1 MAFLAISKKDIRM
14 PISDKLIDQLL
25 DGCDSPED
33 ILGEA
38 GLLKQL
44 TKKVA
49 ERALEAEMQT
59 HLGYAPNDSA
69 GNNSGNSRNGKTK
82 KAVRSTNGDVE
93 LDIPRDRNGSFE
105 PKLVRKGERQ
115 LNGFDERIVALYAR
129 GMTTRDIQAYL
140 EEAYGVEVSPTFISQ
155 ITNEVMEEVKAWQ
168 HRPLA
173 KLYPV
178 VYLDC
183 LVVRSRDSGV
193 VQNKSVYLA
202 LGINTDGEKE
212 LLGLWM
218 AQTEGAKFWLSV
230 MNELKNRGVDD
241 IFIACCDGLKGFP
254 EAIEAVYP
262 KTQVQLCIVHQIR
275 HSLRYVN
282 WKQRKII
289 AADLKLIYGA
299 ATRAA
304 AEQALEEFAE
314 KWDEEH
320 PTISRSWR
328 ANWERLSVFFEYPA
342 EIRKAIYTTNAIE
355 SLNASLR
362 KITKTRRS
370 FPNDEAI
377 MKVLYLALHQA
388 SKKWTMPIRNWKP
401 AMAQFEI
408 MYQDRI

>member
-1 MAFLAISKKDIRM
+1 M

-25 DGCDSPED
+25 EGCDSPDD

-49 ERALEAEMQT
+49 ERALNAEMEQ
-59 HLGYAPNDSA
+59 HLGYAKHAPE
-69 GNNSGNSRNGKTK
+69 GKNSGNSRNGKSSK
-82 KAVRSTNGDVE
+82 KVRSVHGEIE
-93 LDIPRDRNGSFE
+93 LDIPRDRSGSFE
-105 PKLVRKGERQ
+105 PKLIKKGEKQ
-115 LNGFDERIVALYAR
+115 LNGFDDRIISLYAR
-129 GMTTRDIQAYL
+129 GMTTRDIQAHF
-140 EEAYGVEVSPTFISQ
+140 EESYSVEVSPTFISQ
-155 ITNEVMEEVKAWQ
+155 VTNEVLDEVKQWQ
-168 HRPLA
+168 QRPLDA
-173 KLYPV
+173 LYPV

-183 LVVRSRDSGV
+183 LVVRSRDSGA

-230 MNELKNRGVDD
+230 MNELKNRGVQD

-282 WKQRKII
+282 WKQRKVI
-289 AADLKLIYGA
+289 AADLKRIYGA
-299 ATRAA
+299 ATL
-304 AEQALEEFAE
+304 AEAELALAEFAD
-314 KWDEEH
+314 KWDDQH
-320 PTISRSWR
+320 PMISLSWR
-328 ANWERLSVFFEYPA
+328 NNWERLSVFFDYPP
-342 EIRKAIYTTNAIE
+342 EIRKVIYTTNAIE

-370 FPNDEAI
+370 FPTDDSV
-377 MKVLYLALHQA
+377 MKILYLALHQI
-388 SKKWTMPIRNWKP
+388 SKKWTMPIRDWKA
-401 AMAQFEI
+401 AMSQFMI
-408 MYQDRI
+408 MYSDRVSL

>member
-1 MAFLAISKKDIRM
+1 M

-25 DGCDSPED
+25 EGCDSPED

-49 ERALEAEMQT
+49 ERALEAEMEA
-59 HLGYAPNDSA
+59 HLGYAPNDA
-69 GNNSGNSRNGKTK
+69 DGNNSGNSRNGKTK
-82 KAVRSTNGDVE
+82 KNVRSTNGDVE
-93 LDIPRDRNGSFE
+93 LNIPRDRNGSFD

-155 ITNEVMEEVKAWQ
+155 VTNAVMDEVKAWQ
-168 HRPLA
+168 HRPLE

-183 LVVRSRDSGV
+183 LVVRSRDSGA

-230 MNELKNRGVDD
+230 MNELKNRGVED

-282 WKQRKII
+282 WKQRKTI

-299 ATRAA
+299 STRVE
-304 AEQALEEFAE
+304 AEHALEDFAI
-314 KWDEEH
+314 KWDAEH
-320 PTISRSWR
+320 PTISRSW
-328 ANWERLSVFFEYPA
+328 
-342 EIRKAIYTTNAIE
+342 
-355 SLNASLR
+355 
-362 KITKTRRS
+362 
-370 FPNDEAI
+370 
-377 MKVLYLALHQA
+377 
-388 SKKWTMPIRNWKP
+388 
-401 AMAQFEI
+401 
-408 MYQDRI
+408 

>member
-1 MAFLAISKKDIRM
+1 M

-25 DGCDSPED
+25 EGCDSPDD

-49 ERALEAEMQT
+49 ERALNAEMEQ
-59 HLGYAPNDSA
+59 HLGYAKHAPE
-69 GNNSGNSRNGKTK
+69 GKNSGNSRNGKSSK
-82 KAVRSTNGDVE
+82 KVRSVHGEIE
-93 LDIPRDRNGSFE
+93 LDIPRDRSGSFE
-105 PKLVRKGERQ
+105 PKLIKKGEKQ
-115 LNGFDERIVALYAR
+115 LNGFDDRIISLYAR
-129 GMTTRDIQAYL
+129 GMTTRDIQAHF
-140 EEAYGVEVSPTFISQ
+140 EESYSVEVSPTFISQ
-155 ITNEVMEEVKAWQ
+155 VTNEVLDEVKQWQ
-168 HRPLA
+168 QRPLDA
-173 KLYPV
+173 LYPV

-183 LVVRSRDSGV
+183 LVVRSRDSGA

-230 MNELKNRGVDD
+230 MNELKNRGVQD

-282 WKQRKII
+282 WKQRKVI
-289 AADLKLIYGA
+289 AADLKRIYGA
-299 ATRAA
+299 ATL
-304 AEQALEEFAE
+304 AEAELALAEFAE
-314 KWDEEH
+314 KWDDQH
-320 PTISRSWR
+320 PTISLSWR
-328 ANWERLSVFFEYPA
+328 NNWERLSVFFDYPP
-342 EIRKAIYTTNAIE
+342 EIRKVIYTTNAIE

-370 FPNDEAI
+370 FPTDDSV
-377 MKVLYLALHQA
+377 MKILYLALHQI
-388 SKKWTMPIRNWKP
+388 SKKWTMPIRDWKA
-401 AMAQFEI
+401 AMSQFMI
-408 MYQDRI
+408 MYSDRVSL

>member
-1 MAFLAISKKDIRM
+1 M

-25 DGCDSPED
+25 EGYDSPDD
-33 ILGEA
+33 IIGEA
-38 GLLKQL
+38 GLLKQF

-49 ERALEAEMQT
+49 ERALNAEMEQ
-59 HLGYAPNDSA
+59 HLGYAKHAPE
-69 GNNSGNSRNGKTK
+69 GRNSGNSRNGKSSK
-82 KAVRSTNGDVE
+82 KLRSVHGEIE

-105 PKLVRKGERQ
+105 PKLIKKGEKQ
-115 LNGFDERIVALYAR
+115 LNGFDDRIISLYAR
-129 GMTTRDIQAYL
+129 GMTTRDIQAHF
-140 EEAYGVEVSPTFISQ
+140 EESYGVEVSPTFISQ
-155 ITNEVMEEVKAWQ
+155 VTNEVMDEVKQWQ
-168 HRPLA
+168 QRPLDA
-173 KLYPV
+173 LYPV

-183 LVVRSRDSGV
+183 LVVRSRDSGA

-230 MNELKNRGVDD
+230 MNELKNRGVQD

-282 WKQRKII
+282 WKQRKVI
-289 AADLKLIYGA
+289 AADLKRIYGA
-299 ATRAA
+299 ATL
-304 AEQALEEFAE
+304 AEAELALAEFAE
-314 KWDEEH
+314 KWDDQH
-320 PTISRSWR
+320 PTISLSWR
-328 ANWERLSVFFEYPA
+328 NNWARLSVFFDYPP
-342 EIRKAIYTTNAIE
+342 EIRKVIYTTNAIE

-370 FPNDEAI
+370 FPTDDSV
-377 MKVLYLALHQA
+377 MKILYLALHQI
-388 SKKWTMPIRNWKP
+388 SKKWTMPIRDWKA
-401 AMAQFEI
+401 AMSQFMI
-408 MYQDRI
+408 MNSDRVSI

>member
-1 MAFLAISKKDIRM
+1 M

-33 ILGEA
+33 ILGET

-49 ERALEAEMQT
+49 ERALEAEMEA
-59 HLGYAPNDSA
+59 HLGYAPNDST

-82 KAVRSTNGDVE
+82 KTVRSTNGDIE

-140 EEAYGVEVSPTFISQ
+140 EEAYGVEVSPVFISQ
-155 ITNEVMEEVKAWQ
+155 VTNAVMDEVKAWQ

-282 WKQRKII
+282 WKQRKTI

-299 ATRAA
+299 ATRAE
-304 AEQALEEFAE
+304 AEQALEDFAV
-314 KWDEEH
+314 KWDAEH

-328 ANWERLSVFFEYPA
+328 ANWERLSVFFDYPV

-370 FPNDEAI
+370 FPNDEAV

>member
-1 MAFLAISKKDIRM
+1 M

-25 DGCDSPED
+25 EGCDSPED

-49 ERALEAEMQT
+49 ERALNAEMEQ
-59 HLGYAPNDSA
+59 HLGYAKNASE
-69 GNNSGNSRNGKTK
+69 GRNSGNSRNGKSSK
-82 KAVRSTNGDVE
+82 KVRSVHGEID
-93 LDIPRDRNGSFE
+93 LDIPRDRSGSFE
-105 PKLVRKGERQ
+105 PKLIKKGEKQ
-115 LNGFDERIVALYAR
+115 LNGFDDRIISLYAR
-129 GMTTRDIQAYL
+129 GMTTRDIQAHF
-140 EEAYGVEVSPTFISQ
+140 EESYGVEVSPTFISQ
-155 ITNEVMEEVKAWQ
+155 VTNEVMDEVKQWQ
-168 HRPLA
+168 QRPLDA
-173 KLYPV
+173 LYPV

-183 LVVRSRDSGV
+183 LVVRSRDSGA

-230 MNELKNRGVDD
+230 MNELKNRGVQD

-282 WKQRKII
+282 WKQRKVI
-289 AADLKLIYGA
+289 AADLKRIYGA
-299 ATRAA
+299 ATL
-304 AEQALEEFAE
+304 AEAELALAEFAE
-314 KWDEEH
+314 KWDDQH
-320 PTISRSWR
+320 PTISLSWR
-328 ANWERLSVFFEYPA
+328 NNWERLSVFFDYPP
-342 EIRKAIYTTNAIE
+342 EIRKVIYTTNAIE

-370 FPNDEAI
+370 FPTDDSV
-377 MKVLYLALHQA
+377 MKILYLALHQI
-388 SKKWTMPIRNWKP
+388 SKKWTMPIRDWKA
-401 AMAQFEI
+401 AMSQFMI
-408 MYQDRI
+408 MYSDRVSL

>member
-1 MAFLAISKKDIRM
+1 M
-14 PISDKLIDQLL
+14 PISDNLIDQLL
-25 DGCDSPED
+25 EGTDSPDD

-49 ERALEAEMQT
+49 ERALNAEMEQ
-59 HLGYAPNDSA
+59 HLGYAKHAPE
-69 GNNSGNSRNGKTK
+69 GRNSGNSRNGKSSK
-82 KAVRSTNGDVE
+82 KLRSVHGEIE

-105 PKLVRKGERQ
+105 PKLIKKGEKQ
-115 LNGFDERIVALYAR
+115 LNGFDDRIISLYAR
-129 GMTTRDIQAYL
+129 GMTTRDIQAHF
-140 EEAYGVEVSPTFISQ
+140 EESYGVEVSPTFISQ
-155 ITNEVMEEVKAWQ
+155 VTNEVMDEVKQWQ
-168 HRPLA
+168 QRPLDA
-173 KLYPV
+173 LYPV

-183 LVVRSRDSGV
+183 LVVRSRDSGA

-230 MNELKNRGVDD
+230 MNELKNRGVQD

-282 WKQRKII
+282 WKQRKVI
-289 AADLKLIYGA
+289 AADLKRIYGA
-299 ATRAA
+299 ATL
-304 AEQALEEFAE
+304 AEAELALAEFAE
-314 KWDEEH
+314 KWDDQH
-320 PTISRSWR
+320 PTISLSWR
-328 ANWERLSVFFEYPA
+328 NNWARLSVFFDYPP
-342 EIRKAIYTTNAIE
+342 EIRKVIYTTNAIE

-370 FPNDEAI
+370 FPTDDSV
-377 MKVLYLALHQA
+377 MKILYLALHQI
-388 SKKWTMPIRNWKP
+388 SKKWTMPIRDWKA
-401 AMAQFEI
+401 AMSQFMI
-408 MYQDRI
+408 MYSDRVSL

>member
-1 MAFLAISKKDIRM
+1 M

-25 DGCDSPED
+25 EGCDSPED

-49 ERALEAEMQT
+49 ERALNAEMEQ
-59 HLGYAPNDSA
+59 HLGYAKHAPE
-69 GNNSGNSRNGKTK
+69 GRNSGNSRNGKSK
-82 KAVRSTNGDVE
+82 KKVRSVHGEID
-93 LDIPRDRNGSFE
+93 LDIPRDRSGSFE
-105 PKLVRKGERQ
+105 PKLVKKGEKQ
-115 LNGFDERIVALYAR
+115 LNGFDDRIISLYAR
-129 GMTTRDIQAYL
+129 GMTTRDIQAHF
-140 EEAYGVEVSPTFISQ
+140 EESYSVEVSPTFISQ
-155 ITNEVMEEVKAWQ
+155 VTNEVLDEVKQWQ
-168 HRPLA
+168 QRPLDA
-173 KLYPV
+173 LYPV

-183 LVVRSRDSGV
+183 LVVRSRDSGA

-230 MNELKNRGVDD
+230 MNELKNRGVQD

-282 WKQRKII
+282 WKQRKVI
-289 AADLKLIYGA
+289 AADLKRIYGA
-299 ATRAA
+299 ATL
-304 AEQALEEFAE
+304 AEAELALAEFAE
-314 KWDEEH
+314 KWDDQH
-320 PTISRSWR
+320 PTISLSWR
-328 ANWERLSVFFEYPA
+328 NNWERLSVFFDYPP
-342 EIRKAIYTTNAIE
+342 EIRKVIYTTNAIE

-370 FPNDEAI
+370 FPTDDSV
-377 MKVLYLALHQA
+377 MKILYLALHQI
-388 SKKWTMPIRNWKP
+388 SKKWTMPIRDWKA
-401 AMAQFEI
+401 AMSQFMI
-408 MYQDRI
+408 MYSDRVSL

>member
-1 MAFLAISKKDIRM
+1 M
-14 PISDKLIDQLL
+14 PISEKLIDQLL
-25 DGCDSPED
+25 EGCDSPED

-49 ERALEAEMQT
+49 ERALEAEMEA
-59 HLGYAPNDSA
+59 HLGYASNDAA

-82 KAVRSTNGDVE
+82 KTVRSTNGDVE
-93 LDIPRDRNGSFE
+93 LDIPRDRNGSFD

-155 ITNEVMEEVKAWQ
+155 VTNAVMDEVKAWQ

-282 WKQRKII
+282 WKQRKTI

-299 ATRAA
+299 ATRAE
-304 AEQALEEFAE
+304 AEQALEDFAN
-314 KWDEEH
+314 KWDAEH

-328 ANWERLSVFFEYPA
+328 ANWERLSVFFDYPV

-370 FPNDEAI
+370 FPNDEAV

>member
-1 MAFLAISKKDIRM
+1 M

-38 GLLKQL
+38 GLLRQL

-49 ERALEAEMQT
+49 ERALEAEMEA
-59 HLGYAPNDSA
+59 HLGYAPNDA
-69 GNNSGNSRNGKTK
+69 TGNNSGNSRNGKTK
-82 KAVRSTNGDVE
+82 KSVRSSNGDVE
-93 LDIPRDRNGSFE
+93 LDIPRDRNSSFE

-115 LNGFDERIVALYAR
+115 LNGFDERIIALYAR

-155 ITNEVMEEVKAWQ
+155 VTNEVMDEVKAWQ

-282 WKQRKII
+282 WKQRKTI

-370 FPNDEAI
+370 FPNDEAV

-408 MYQDRI
+408 MYQERI

>member
-1 MAFLAISKKDIRM
+1 M

-25 DGCDSPED
+25 DDCDSPED

-49 ERALEAEMQT
+49 ERALEAEMEA
-59 HLGYAPNDSA
+59 HLGYAPNDA
-69 GNNSGNSRNGKTK
+69 TGNNSGNSRNGKTK
-82 KAVRSTNGDVE
+82 KRVRSTNGDVE
-93 LDIPRDRNGSFE
+93 LNIPRDRNGSFD

-129 GMTTRDIQAYL
+129 GMTMRDIQAYL
-140 EEAYGVEVSPTFISQ
+140 EEAYGVEVSATFISQ
-155 ITNEVMEEVKAWQ
+155 VTNAVMDEVKAWQ

-202 LGINTDGEKE
+202 LGINCDGEKE

-230 MNELKNRGVDD
+230 MNELKNRGVED

-289 AADLKLIYGA
+289 ATDLKLIYGA
-299 ATRAA
+299 ATRAE
-304 AEQALEEFAE
+304 AEQALEDFAI
-314 KWDEEH
+314 KWDVEH

-328 ANWERLSVFFEYPA
+328 ANWERLCVFFDYPT

-370 FPNDEAI
+370 FPNDEAV